1 MFSSLSAH
9 IVAFAG
15 TFFDAGHML
24 GANPMVLTA
33 MIAYFGSLS
42 GCMTNF
48 STGKR
53 KDIMIIQMSEHLTRF
68 YLLIK
73 GMSAMYYATGYV
85 SRPKWFMIGFQVAI
99 FYLFVYFTVGV
110 SWWKFLGW
118 I

>member
-24 GANPMVLTA
+24 GANPMILTA
-33 MIAYFGSLS
+33 IIAYFGSLS

-48 STGKR
+48 STG
-53 KDIMIIQMSEHLTRF
+53 MA
-68 YLLIK
+68 
-73 GMSAMYYATGYV
+73 AMYYATGYV
-85 SRPKWFMIGFQVAI
+85 SRPRWFMIGFQVAI